1 MKRLLPLI
9 FLCLLC
15 GCHTPQEETQF
26 LMDTVCTIRTSGEQA
41 DAGIADAFAE
51 IKEIQDAVN
60 FYDPSSTVSRFNR
73 AKAGEIIPLDK
84 HTYNILE
91 TALAVSNAS
100 KGAFDV
106 TIAPISSLWDFHQG
120 ILPDRKDIQSRLG
133 LVGWQNLLF
142 DPNTKTLT
150 KTKDG
155 VAIDLGG
162 AAKGYAADQA
172 AEILKMHGVPY
183 GLLNLGG
190 NIYVFGTNP
199 NRKDGLWEVGIQTP
213 FADGGT
219 YSKTHTLAS
228 GAVVT
233 SGIYQRNFTQDGVLY
248 HHILDP
254 KTGFPVTNE
263 LASVTICADS
273 ALLADCLSTACLVL
287 GESDAKSLAK
297 QFEATLYLEPRQ

>member
-15 GCHTPQEETQF
+15 GCHAPQEETQF

-41 DAGIADAFAE
+41 DAAITDAFE
-51 IKEIQDAVN
+51 VIKEIQDAVN
-60 FYDPSSTVSRFNR
+60 FYDPSSTVSRFNC
-73 AKAGEIIPLDK
+73 ASTGEIIPLDE
-84 HTYNILE
+84 HTCAILQ
-91 TALAVSNAS
+91 TAMEVSKAS

-106 TIAPISSLWDFHQG
+106 TIAPVSSLWDFHQG
-120 ILPDRKDIQSRLG
+120 ILPDSKDIQSRLG

-142 DPNTKTLT
+142 DPNTKTLS
-150 KTKDG
+150 KTMDG

-162 AAKGYAADQA
+162 AAKGYAADKA
-172 AEILKMHGVPY
+172 AEILKQHGVSY

-190 NIYVFGTNP
+190 NVYVFGSNP

-263 LASVTICADS
+263 LAGATVCADS

-287 GESDAKSLAK
+287 GEADAKVLAG
-297 QFEATLYLEPRQ
+297 QFEATIYLEPQP